1 MDMTLYP
8 YAKSIHLLFI
18 ISWMAG
24 LFYLPRIFVH
34 YVEGRDAGEDVRR
47 LKIMARRLY
56 HFTSAMGVLALASG
70 LTLRLGF
77 GFAGG
82 WVHVKLLMVAG
93 LVGYHV
99 STRVFMKRMQAD
111 APLPRSV
118 TLRWYNEAPL
128 LFLLPILWLVVFK
141 PF

>member
-1 MDMTLYP
+1 MSMALYP
-8 YAKSIHLLFI
+8 HAKVVHLLFVI
-18 ISWMAG
+18 AWMAG

-34 YVEGRDAGEDVRR
+34 YVEGQGAGEDVRR
-47 LKIMARRLY
+47 LRVMARKLY
-56 HFTSAMGVLALASG
+56 HFTSAMGVLALVSG
-70 LTLRLGF
+70 ITLWLAFGF
-77 GFAGG
+77 GGG
-82 WVHVKLLMVAG
+82 WVHVKLLLVAG

-111 APLPRSV
+111 QPLPRSV

-128 LFLLPILWLVVFK
+128 LCLLPILWLVVFK